1 MFGEGLIA
9 SYKMKRSAGYI
20 DLMIAFESR
29 KRSAN
34 PNKMS
39 SLNVALPFSFIDFY
53 RRNNGHDVSVS
64 VVSPSSTQN
73 LQIGQAV
80 NNFGSRD
87 LSWSKEGM
95 LRIEMGLMRQF
106 FKPTFDKIKQV
117 IVFLLCSIY
126 ISNFQQIS
134 SVLSEPDIGKISHL
148 FLVGGFA
155 ESSLLQEEIR
165 IAFSERL
172 TVVIPQGLAVA
183 VLKGAVIYGLDP
195 GVITTRR
202 AKLTYGIGVIVPFQ
216 QGQHPIDKLVVR
228 KGQTWCLDVLDVF
241 VRAGH
246 SVSCG
251 ESVVRSVII
260 LKVPDTITAIGQDLP
275 SGARRPD
282 QHHPPHI
289 QH

>member
-1 MFGEGLIA
+1 
-9 SYKMKRSAGYI
+9 MKRSAGYI

-64 VVSPSSTQN
+64 IMSPSSTRN

-117 IVFLLCSIY
+117 KIFDLCSIY
-126 ISNFQQIS
+126 ILNFQQIS

-202 AKLTYGIGVIVPFQ
+202 AKLTYGIGVIVPFK

-251 ESVVRSVII
+251 DSVVRSVII
-260 LKVPDTITAIGQDLP
+260 FKVPDTITAIGQDLP
-275 SGARRPD
+275 SGTRGPD